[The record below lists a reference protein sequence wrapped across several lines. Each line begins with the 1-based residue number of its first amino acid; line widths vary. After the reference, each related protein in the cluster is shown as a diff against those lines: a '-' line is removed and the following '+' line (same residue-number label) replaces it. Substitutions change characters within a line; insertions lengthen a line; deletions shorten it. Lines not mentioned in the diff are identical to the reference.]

1 MRGYF
6 GAQPYHKFFVA
17 EFAPPRASAVRR
29 APRDRARFTWRSRA
43 CIARHA
49 FERCKCDGGRRH
61 NVPRNV
67 TYIVGSYRP
76 RDNASVLDQRVAYVA
91 WAMHGIRCGAV
102 AVTTKDATMDAQAL
116 AVLNHPAT
124 SKWLREALRSA
135 MDRDPVD
142 ATNDAEY
149 LAQLLRERCDAIQT
163 RWATRTVIR

>member
-1 MRGYF
+1 
-6 GAQPYHKFFVA
+6 
-17 EFAPPRASAVRR
+17 
-29 APRDRARFTWRSRA
+29 
-43 CIARHA
+43 
-49 FERCKCDGGRRH
+49 
-61 NVPRNV
+61 
-67 TYIVGSYRP
+67 
-76 RDNASVLDQRVAYVA
+76 
-91 WAMHGIRCGAV
+91 
-102 AVTTKDATMDAQAL
+102 MDAQAL